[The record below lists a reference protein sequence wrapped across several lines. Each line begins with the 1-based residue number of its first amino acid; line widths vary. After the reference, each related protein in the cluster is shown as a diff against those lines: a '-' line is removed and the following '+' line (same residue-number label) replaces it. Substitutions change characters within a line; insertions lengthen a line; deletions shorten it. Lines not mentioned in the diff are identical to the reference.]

1 MKRILTLLLVFTIVL
16 GTVPAYAAQKGSKGA
31 SATAYEHASDEAVFH
46 RVGDWFA
53 TRGKSEEEKQA
64 ILAER
69 KAKRAA
75 KRAQKEAARQKKIA
89 EKEARKAQKAMNKKM
104 KGMKKGVGK

>member
-1 MKRILTLLLVFTIVL
+1 MKKVVALLLVFAFAVGTI
-16 GTVPAYAAQKGSKGA
+16 PAYAAPRGA
-31 SATAYEHASDEAVFH
+31 SSTAMEKASDEAIFH

-53 TRGKSEEEKQA
+53 TVGKSSEEKQA

-75 KRAQKEAARQKKIA
+75 AKAQKQAAKAQKELQ
-89 EKEARKAQKAMNKKM
+89 KKM
-104 KGMKKGVGK
+104 KATKKSFGR